1 MLVCYLNS
9 LLLYVFISH
18 TTYKKAS
25 NYCEMFRQAL
35 FFCNFVKK
43 GLFTLI
49 VEQFL

>member
-1 MLVCYLNS
+1 MYS
-9 LLLYVFISH
+9 FH
-18 TTYKKAS
+18 TLRTKKAS